1 LRTLVSAAAVVIA
14 LVLAAVAVPALWVDS
29 NIVREDGFIALAAP
43 LGEDEVFQE
52 RLSSAAVAA
61 LASEADLPAP
71 LEATGAQLIAGAAQ
85 TLSTQPEYPAA
96 WEETLRKSHRLNF
109 PAAQASDP
117 EAPTS
122 LTLDLSPLV
131 ALLADQVATP
141 LGISFSAPNQV
152 LFDVGTPEQRQ
163 RLEQVSAYSPL
174 AWILLLGAA
183 IALGLSLVAARRRS
197 VVVLWVG
204 FGLLGIAGLWHLG
217 VAATADFAINQASGN
232 PVAELFKQEFLA
244 SAQADFSGWI
254 MMTLIV
260 AAALVVAGMTGAA
273 VGSARRRASAR
284 RGSVVDPGSM

>member
-1 LRTLVSAAAVVIA
+1 MRTLVSAAAVVIA

-85 TLSTQPEYPAA
+85 TLSTQPGYPAA

-117 EAPTS
+117 QAPTS
-122 LTLDLSPLV
+122 LTLDLAPLV
-131 ALLADQVATP
+131 TLLADQVATP
-141 LGISFSAPNQV
+141 LGISFSAPDQV

-174 AWILLLGAA
+174 AWILLLGSV
-183 IALGLSLVAARRRS
+183 IALGLSLVSARRRS

-217 VAATADFAINQASGN
+217 VAAAANFALNQASGN
-232 PVAELFKQEFLA
+232 PVAELFKQEFVA
-244 SAQADFSGWI
+244 SAQADFSRWI
-254 MMTLIV
+254 MMTLVV
-260 AAALVVAGMTGAA
+260 AAALVVTGMTGAA

-284 RGSVVDPGSM
+284 RGAVIDPGSM